1 MCGIAGIM
9 MASGAPPGGAILGA
23 LTEALSHR
31 GPDGAGQA
39 VSNGV
44 GLAHTRLAIIDLDT
58 GDQPFYASKNP
69 GDDKAALIANGEIYN
84 YVELRLDMS
93 RVDFRTR
100 SDCEPPLHLY
110 LRHGL
115 GFARHLRG
123 MYAIAIHDPVEDCLV
138 LARDPF
144 GIKPLYYAE
153 TELGFVFASEPQA
166 LFHAGLVT
174 PALRPAVRDEML
186 QLQFTTGAETIYEGV
201 HRLLPGETL
210 QVRKGRVTDRLV
222 IHALPEGGP
231 ADIPKAV
238 ALRRLDD
245 LLNDSVGIHQRSDVP
260 YGMFLSGGI
269 DSSVLLAM
277 MARLNENPVQAF
289 TAGFSGTDVADERAH
304 ARILADAV
312 GAEHHEVEFGEDD
325 FWALLPACA
334 TAMDDPAAD
343 YAVLP
348 TFKLAAAARNAGL
361 KVVLTGEGG
370 DEVFGGYGRYRRV
383 RRARIFGGRAM
394 RERGVFDGLGVLRQS
409 SDQWRDGFARTERD
423 AQTPGRTRLQAAQAT
438 DCADWLPNDLL
449 GKLDRCLMAHGVEG
463 RVPLLDVKLAGF
475 AFALP
480 DRLKVRRGRGKWL
493 LRKWLEAALP
503 ASKPFSAKRGF
514 TVPVAD
520 WIGGEGKRLGPMVAK
535 QPGVEEICDAK
546 AVEGLFQ
553 AVSGGGSGKDQK
565 AGHAA
570 WALLFYAL
578 WHRRHIEGLEAD
590 GGVFDVLGA

>member
-9 MASGAPPGGAILGA
+9 TASGAAPAAA
-23 LTEALSHR
+23 LAQLADAMAHR
-31 GPDGAGQA
+31 GPDGTGQF
-39 VSNGV
+39 SSGGV
-44 GLAHTRLAIIDLDT
+44 GLVQTRLAIIDLET
-58 GDQPFYASKNP
+58 GDQPFLVSRNP
-69 GDDKAALIANGEIYN
+69 GEDKVALIANGEIYN

-93 RVDFRTR
+93 RVEFHTK

-123 MYAIAIHDPVEDCLV
+123 MYAIALFDPGEDCLV

-166 LFHAGLVT
+166 LFRAGLVR
-174 PALRPAVRDEML
+174 PVLRPAARDELL
-186 QLQFTTGAETIYEGV
+186 QLQFTTGADTIYEGV
-201 HRLLPGETL
+201 RRLLPGETL
-210 QVRKGRVTDRLV
+210 QVRRGRISDRLV
-222 IHALPEGGP
+222 IDAVVDGAP
-231 ADIPKAV
+231 ADMPKDA

-277 MARLNENPVQAF
+277 MARLNDRPVQAF
-289 TAGFSGTDVADERAH
+289 TAGFSGTKVADERAH
-304 ARILADAV
+304 ARVLAAAV

-325 FWALLPACA
+325 FWALLPAVCA
-334 TAMDDPAAD
+334 AMDDPAAD
-343 YAVLP
+343 YAALP
-348 TFKLAAAARNAGL
+348 TFKLAAAARAAGL

-383 RRARIFGGRAM
+383 RRARLFGGRPM
-394 RERGVFDGLGVLRQS
+394 RERGVFDGLNVLRQTP
-409 SDQWRDGFARTERD
+409 DHWRDGYARTERE

-449 GKLDRCLMAHGVEG
+449 AKLDRCLMAHGVEG

-493 LRKWLEAALP
+493 LRKWLETALP
-503 ASKPFSAKRGF
+503 QARPFSAKRGF
-514 TVPVAD
+514 TVPVGQ
-520 WIGGEGKRLGPMVAK
+520 WIGAEGRRLGPLVAK
-535 QPGVEEICDAK
+535 QPGVEEICDAQ
-546 AVEGLFQ
+546 AVEALFR
-553 AVSGGGSGKDQK
+553 AAGAGNGAK
-565 AGHAA
+565 AGQAA
-570 WALLFYAL
+570 WVLLYYAL
-578 WHRRHIEGLEAD
+578 WHRRHIEGLTAD
-590 GGVFDVLGA
+590 GGVFDVLG

>member
-9 MASGAPPGGAILGA
+9 TASGAAPAAAA
-23 LTEALSHR
+23 LAALADAMAHR
-31 GPDGAGQA
+31 GPDGTGQF
-39 VSNGV
+39 SSGGV
-44 GLAHTRLAIIDLDT
+44 GLVQTRLAIIDLET
-58 GDQPFYASKNP
+58 GDQPFLVSRNP
-69 GDDKAALIANGEIYN
+69 GEDKTALVANGEIYN
-84 YVELRLDMS
+84 YIELRLDMS
-93 RVDFRTR
+93 RVEFHTR

-123 MYAIAIHDPVEDCLV
+123 MYAIAIFDPVEGCLV

-166 LFHAGLVT
+166 LFRAGLVR
-174 PALRPAVRDEML
+174 PVLRPAARDELL
-186 QLQFTTGAETIYEGV
+186 QLQFTTGADTIYEGV
-201 HRLLPGETL
+201 RRLLPGETL
-210 QVRKGRVTDRLV
+210 QVCRGRISDRLV
-222 IHALPEGGP
+222 IDAVVDGAP
-231 ADIPKAV
+231 ADMPKDA

-277 MARLNENPVQAF
+277 MARLNDRPVQAF
-289 TAGFSGTDVADERAH
+289 TAGFSGTKVADERAH
-304 ARILADAV
+304 ARVLAASV

-325 FWALLPACA
+325 FWALLPAVCA
-334 TAMDDPAAD
+334 AMDDPAAD
-343 YAVLP
+343 YAALP
-348 TFKLAAAARNAGL
+348 TFKLAAAARAAGL

-383 RRARIFGGRAM
+383 RRARLFGGRPM
-394 RERGVFDGLGVLRQS
+394 RERGVFDGLNVLRQTP
-409 SDQWRDGFARTERD
+409 DHWRDGFAATERE

-449 GKLDRCLMAHGVEG
+449 AKLDRCLMAHGVEG

-493 LRKWLEAALP
+493 LRKWLETALP
-503 ASKPFSAKRGF
+503 QARPFSAKRGF
-514 TVPVAD
+514 TVPVGQ
-520 WIGGEGKRLGPMVAK
+520 WIGAEGRRLGPLVAK
-535 QPGVEEICDAK
+535 QPGVEEICDAQ
-546 AVEGLFQ
+546 AVEALFR
-553 AVSGGGSGKDQK
+553 AAGAGNGAK
-565 AGHAA
+565 AGQAA
-570 WALLFYAL
+570 WGLLYYAL
-578 WHRRHIEGLEAD
+578 WHRRHIEGLDAE
-590 GGVFDVLGA
+590 GGVFDVLG

>member
-9 MASGAPPGGAILGA
+9 TASGAAPAAA
-23 LTEALSHR
+23 LAALADAMAHR
-31 GPDGAGQA
+31 GPDGTGQF
-39 VSNGV
+39 SSGGV
-44 GLAHTRLAIIDLDT
+44 GLVQTRLAIIDLET
-58 GDQPFYASKNP
+58 GDQPFLVSRNP
-69 GDDKAALIANGEIYN
+69 GEDKTALVANGEIYN

-93 RVDFRTR
+93 RVEFHTR

-123 MYAIAIHDPVEDCLV
+123 MYAIAIFDPVEGCLV

-166 LFHAGLVT
+166 LFRAGLVR
-174 PALRPAVRDEML
+174 PVLRPAARDELL
-186 QLQFTTGAETIYEGV
+186 QLQFTTGADTIYEGV
-201 HRLLPGETL
+201 RRLLPGETL
-210 QVRKGRVTDRLV
+210 QVCRGRISDRLV
-222 IHALPEGGP
+222 IDAVVDGAP
-231 ADIPKAV
+231 ADMPKDA

-277 MARLNENPVQAF
+277 MARLNDRPVQAF
-289 TAGFSGTDVADERAH
+289 TAGFSGTKVADERAH
-304 ARILADAV
+304 ARVLAAAV

-325 FWALLPACA
+325 FWALLPAVCA
-334 TAMDDPAAD
+334 AMDDPAAD
-343 YAVLP
+343 YAALP
-348 TFKLAAAARNAGL
+348 TFKLAAAARAAGL

-383 RRARIFGGRAM
+383 RRARLFGGRPM
-394 RERGVFDGLGVLRQS
+394 RERGVFDGLNVLRQTP
-409 SDQWRDGFARTERD
+409 DHWRDGFAATERE

-449 GKLDRCLMAHGVEG
+449 AKLDRCLMAHGVEG

-493 LRKWLEAALP
+493 LRKWLETALP
-503 ASKPFSAKRGF
+503 QARPFSTKRGF
-514 TVPVAD
+514 TVPVGQ
-520 WIGGEGKRLGPMVAK
+520 WIGAEGRRLGPLVAR
-535 QPGVEEICDAK
+535 QPGVEEICDAQ
-546 AVEGLFQ
+546 AVEALFR
-553 AVSGGGSGKDQK
+553 AAGAGNGAK
-565 AGHAA
+565 AGQAA
-570 WALLFYAL
+570 WGLLYYAL
-578 WHRRHIEGLEAD
+578 WHRRHIEGLAAD
-590 GGVFDVLGA
+590 GGVFDVLG